1 MVLLANTNPVAL
13 KPALMAVTASL
24 MTVIQS
30 PGNNGDHQPKVMWL
44 HGNNA
49 ANLALVM
56 ITDPVTIMDPV
67 ITMDLVTIMD
77 LATRV
82 VLPLG
87 LRRTN
92 TKVNPKP
99 VTTIT
104 DLKVVM
110 LLLVLPQVLLLGSNR
125 PLLADSSL
133 PMVVDTVD
141 TVDMRLTLLAWALL
155 VLPLLVWARLPLL
168 PLLVWLQCTLEL
180 LAALLLRPPLAMPR
194 LRRLQATCLPHP
206 HLPSDDLASRRKSN
220 FDSNRFSMREEI
232 CYGGFERQFNQ
243 D

>member
-1 MVLLANTNPVAL
+1 MGLLANTNPVAL
-13 KPALMAVTASL
+13 KPVLMAVTAIL
-24 MTVIQS
+24 TTVIRS
-30 PGNNGDHQPKVMWL
+30 PGNSVDHHPKVMWL

-56 ITDPVTIMDPV
+56 TTDPATTMDPV
-67 ITMDLVTIMD
+67 ITTDLVTIMD
-77 LATRV
+77 LATKV

-87 LRRTN
+87 LHRTN

-99 VTTIT
+99 ATTLT

-155 VLPLLVWARLPLL
+155 VLPLLVWARLL
-168 PLLVWLQCTLEL
+168 PLLVWLQCTLEV
-180 LAALLLRPPLAMPR
+180 LAALPLRPPLAMPR
-194 LRRLQATCLPHP
+194 LHRLQATCLPHP
-206 HLPSDDLASRRKSN
+206 HLPSDDLTSQRKSN
-220 FDSNRFSMREEI
+220 IDLNRFSMREEI

-243 D
+243 G

>member
-13 KPALMAVTASL
+13 KPALMAVTAIL
-24 MTVIQS
+24 MTAIQS
-30 PGNNGDHQPKVMWL
+30 PGNNGDHHPQVMWL

-49 ANLALVM
+49 VNLALVM
-56 ITDPVTIMDPV
+56 ITDPATTMDPV

-82 VLPLG
+82 ALPLG
-87 LRRTN
+87 LHRIN
-92 TKVNPKP
+92 TKAHPKP
-99 VTTIT
+99 ATTLT

-125 PLLADSSL
+125 LLLADSL

-155 VLPLLVWARLPLL
+155 VLPLLVWARLPL
-168 PLLVWLQCTLEL
+168 PLLAWLQCTLEVP
-180 LAALLLRPPLAMPR
+180 AALLPRLPLAMPR

-206 HLPSDDLASRRKSN
+206 HLPSDDLASQRKSN
-220 FDSNRFSMREEI
+220 LDSNRFSMREEI

>member
-1 MVLLANTNPVAL
+1 MGLLANTSPVAL
-13 KPALMAVTASL
+13 KPVLMAVTAIL
-24 MTVIQS
+24 MTVIRS
-30 PGNNGDHQPKVMWL
+30 PGNNGDHHPKVMWL

-49 ANLALVM
+49 ASLALVM
-56 ITDPVTIMDPV
+56 TTDLATTMDPV

-77 LATRV
+77 LATKV

-87 LRRTN
+87 LHRTN
-92 TKVNPKP
+92 TKVHPKP
-99 VTTIT
+99 VTTLT

-155 VLPLLVWARLPLL
+155 VLLLLVWARLL
-168 PLLVWLQCTLEL
+168 PLLVWLQCTLEV
-180 LAALLLRPPLAMPR
+180 LAALPLRPPLAMPR
-194 LRRLQATCLPHP
+194 LHRLQATCLPRP
-206 HLPSDDLASRRKSN
+206 HLPSDDLTSQRKSN
-220 FDSNRFSMREEI
+220 LGSNRFSMREEI

>member
-1 MVLLANTNPVAL
+1 MNPVAL
-13 KPALMAVTASL
+13 KPALMVATATL
-24 MTVIQS
+24 MTAIQS
-30 PGNNGDHQPKVMWL
+30 LGNNGDHHPKVMWL

-56 ITDPVTIMDPV
+56 TTDPATTMDLATTMDPV

-82 VLPLG
+82 ALPLG

-99 VTTIT
+99 AITLT

-110 LLLVLPQVLLLGSNR
+110 LLLVLPQVLLLGSNK

-141 TVDMRLTLLAWALL
+141 TVDMRLTLLVWALP

-194 LRRLQATCLPHP
+194 LRRLQAICLPHP
-206 HLPSDDLASRRKSN
+206 HLPSDDLA
-220 FDSNRFSMREEI
+220 
-232 CYGGFERQFNQ
+232 YW
-243 D
+243 

>member
-1 MVLLANTNPVAL
+1 MVFLANTNPVAL
-13 KPALMAVTASL
+13 KPVLMAATAIL
-24 MTVIQS
+24 TTVIRS
-30 PGNNGDHQPKVMWL
+30 PGNNGDHHPKVMWL

-49 ANLALVM
+49 ANLAPVM
-56 ITDPVTIMDPV
+56 TTDPATTMDPV
-67 ITMDLVTIMD
+67 IIMDLVTIMD

-99 VTTIT
+99 ATTLT

-155 VLPLLVWARLPLL
+155 VLPLLVWARLLL
-168 PLLVWLQCTLEL
+168 PLLVWLQCTLEV
-180 LAALLLRPPLAMPR
+180 LAALPLRPLLAMPR

-206 HLPSDDLASRRKSN
+206 RLPSDDLASRRKSN
-220 FDSNRFSMREEI
+220 LDSDRFSMREEI